1 MLHLHFLEM
10 PYLDQFHDFPAPVI
24 NYSVK
29 SSGIPISA
37 VRQRYAQTI
46 AGGIDEVDFNQLSVD
61 QMRSQWTS
69 ARQQAGRKYIITPGC
84 SVPDSA
90 TAEALSSVRASIAT

>member
-1 MLHLHFLEM
+1 M
-10 PYLDQFHDFPAPVI
+10 PYLDQFQDFPAPVI

-29 SSGIPISA
+29 TSGIPVSA

-46 AGGIDEVDFNQLSVD
+46 AGGIDEINFNQLSVEEI
-61 QMRSQWTS
+61 RSQWMS
-69 ARQQAGRKYIITPGC
+69 ARQQAGSKYIITPGC

-90 TAEALSSVRASIAT
+90 TAEALSRVRSSISS